1 MQTSYRTSSNLV
13 CTPYNMHMLNQ
24 TLNFFLCT
32 DWTTTFWPAPFNIE
46 GEMALS
52 LSLSPF
58 VKEFLWDFGRT
69 FPWTELEN
77 PDPVPLPLPLPLQ
90 CQLVPPPGVNG
101 LILKSNALHSI
112 SQLIP
117 FHLAFVKFGFPSHNV
132 WQMPRLRSAYIILM
146 GRKGLAIGI

>member
-1 MQTSYRTSSNLV
+1 MHTLYRITYNL
-13 CTPYNMHMLNQ
+13 TYNMHILNQ
-24 TLNFFLCT
+24 TLNFLQCT

-46 GEMALS
+46 GEMA

-77 PDPVPLPLPLPLQ
+77 PVPLPLPLPLQ

-132 WQMPRLRSAYIILM
+132 WQMPRLRSAYITLM
-146 GRKGLAIGI
+146 GHKGLAIGIL